1 MRLILLVLLSVVPAF
16 ALAQEASSK
25 PLTPAE
31 AAKKVEM
38 KVTVEMEVK
47 STGGRNNAYLNS
59 HADFRDAANF
69 TIFIPQGALPKFAA
83 AKIDKPAEYYKGK
96 TIQVTG
102 TVTLYDTPSSAVKHE
117 TKPQIRV
124 QDPAQIK
131 VVEKK

>member
-1 MRLILLVLLSVVPAF
+1 MRLILLVLWFAAPAVV
-16 ALAQEASSK
+16 LAQEPATR

-31 AAKKVEM
+31 AAKKLEM

-47 STGGRNNAYLNS
+47 STGGRNNVYLNS
-59 HADFRDAANF
+59 HADYRDAANF

-102 TVTLYDTPSSAVKHE
+102 TVTLFE
-117 TKPQIRV
+117 QKPQIRAL
-124 QDPAQIK
+124 DPAQIK